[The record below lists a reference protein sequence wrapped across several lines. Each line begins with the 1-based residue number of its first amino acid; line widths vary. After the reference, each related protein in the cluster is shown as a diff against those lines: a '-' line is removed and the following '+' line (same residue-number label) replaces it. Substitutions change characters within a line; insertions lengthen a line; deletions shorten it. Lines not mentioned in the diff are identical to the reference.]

1 MQTPSLKLS
10 PLGLLNDW
18 RISFPHCIGMSTS
31 SKLLSHRI
39 EGLSKGIR
47 YHFRYRLLKG
57 AHSVIFI
64 PTITAYYT
72 NDDCIMQ
79 QMARDQKLSSN
90 ALEKHFIHAAGARSI
105 IWPAK
110 RLISYVSWVRRQI
123 YIKLLIHWQ
132 KKISWVIL
140 NTGKINF
147 TLSVLSCTCTN
158 QHFYLGVSKGDSCSI

>member
-39 EGLSKGIR
+39 EGLGKGIR

-64 PTITAYYT
+64 PTIPAYYT
-72 NDDCIMQ
+72 NNNCIMQ

-90 ALEKHFIHAAGARSI
+90 ALEKHLSHAAGAKWI
-105 IWPAK
+105 IWPAE

-123 YIKLLIHWQ
+123 YIFTGR

-140 NTGKINF
+140 NSGKFNF
-147 TLSVLSCTCTN
+147 TLSVLSCVCTN
-158 QHFYLGVSKGDSCSI
+158 QHFYLGVSEGDSCSI